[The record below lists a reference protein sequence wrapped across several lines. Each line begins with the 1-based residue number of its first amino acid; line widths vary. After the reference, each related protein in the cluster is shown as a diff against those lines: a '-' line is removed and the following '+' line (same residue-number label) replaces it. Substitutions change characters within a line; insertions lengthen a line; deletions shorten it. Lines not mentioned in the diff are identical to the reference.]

1 LGNLHGESRVGF
13 PKEIMVLVDFYNL
26 KLNLSKISEPNWR
39 TPEAD
44 RPKIMAFLAKH
55 APEVLKYRTAAEIEA
70 LPKPV
75 EASEFVGTL
84 GAYEKVYG
92 KSWFESED
100 ARQFQWDYLR
110 IRNLI
115 DSYIAEKKSPKGPL
129 LLLVSDFA
137 KAFTP
142 RLFVGNNETKEAVS
156 LAMFPLEEIDFTRHI
171 ILRGQGVSG
180 RWDLATSKIVVALY
194 DELVGWLEG
203 EIQLWRCEASDC
215 NRIFH
220 PAPQGSEQRFCSA
233 RCRNRMAKKR
243 ARKKSPLKSGAK

>member
-1 LGNLHGESRVGF
+1 
-13 PKEIMVLVDFYNL
+13 
-26 KLNLSKISEPNWR
+26 LSKISEPNWR
-39 TPEAD
+39 TPETD
-44 RPKIMAFLAKH
+44 RPKIMDFFAKH

-70 LPKPV
+70 LAKPID
-75 EASEFVGTL
+75 AIDFSGTL
-84 GAYEKVYG
+84 GAFEKFNEN
-92 KSWFESED
+92 SWFDSGE
-100 ARQFQWDYLR
+100 AKQFYWDYLR

-115 DSYIAEKKSPKGPL
+115 DAYIAERKIPKGHL
-129 LLLVSDFA
+129 LIVTSNFA
-137 KAFTP
+137 RAFTP